1 MNSMIPTMTAT
12 KPSFGMPACDVASAT
27 HAYLGTGSAMRL
39 RDLGG
44 IAAGRSVVTVAA
56 AQGAFPGTPA
66 WRPPTC

>member
-12 KPSFGMPACDVASAT
+12 KPSFGMPACDVASA
-27 HAYLGTGSAMRL
+27 HAYLGTGPAMRL

-44 IAAGRSVVTVAA
+44 FAGGRSVVTVAA
-56 AQGAFPGTPA
+56 AQGAFPGTTA

>member
-12 KPSFGMPACDVASAT
+12 KPSFGMPACDVAAST
-27 HAYLGTGSAMRL
+27 HAYLGMGSATRL

-44 IAAGRSVVTVAA
+44 IATGRCFVTVAA
-56 AQGAFPGTPA
+56 AQGAFPGTTA